1 MEQKNRG
8 YRLRVVIAIILTGI
22 TVFSLAIYD
31 AIIKKVDI
39 VVEGKEISVNTSK
52 KTVSE
57 VLEEKNISLGKSDDI
72 NIPVDSPLEDN
83 MKIEIK
89 RAIPVA
95 INYGGNIL
103 EINTTKKTVKELLDS
118 LKLDYK
124 LDKVSPSLNDKIK
137 SGTEINIVK
146 VDEKIDTINEPI
158 PYKTV
163 TKNNI
168 KIDKGKEITVQDG
181 QEGIKEIKIKK
192 VYENGKLLASEI
204 IEEKVAKE
212 PINKIV
218 EKGTKEADYTIASRG
233 TFAGKK
239 EMYGYTIQL
248 VGFCFMFYMG
258 IASATS
264 VRVAEAF
271 GRGNKEEV
279 VNAGRLGVAAT
290 ILTGVTLGLGLVIF
304 SGPLSVLLVKHDAV
318 IDGVR
323 IAPAI
328 ASLLFLASVMTVFD
342 GIQATASFALRA
354 QEIVWS
360 PSLIH
365 IGSFFLVMLP
375 ACYWLGIVQGHG
387 AKGMMEGALI
397 GVFVAGTLQTLMLEL
412 KAARPLKGHAA

>member
-89 RAIPVA
+89 RAVPVA

-239 EMYGYTIQL
+239 EMVMVATAYDLSLESTGKKPGDKWYGITASGTKARPGVVAVDPKVIPLGTKLYVESLDGTPDYGYAIAEDTGGAIKGNKIDL
-248 VGFCFMFYMG
+248 FMET
-258 IASATS
+258 AKQVKS
-264 VRVAEAF
+264 F
-271 GRGNKEEV
+271 GRRK
-279 VNAGRLGVAAT
+279 
-290 ILTGVTLGLGLVIF
+290 
-304 SGPLSVLLVKHDAV
+304 VKV
-318 IDGVR
+318 YI
-323 IAPAI
+323 
-328 ASLLFLASVMTVFD
+328 
-342 GIQATASFALRA
+342 
-354 QEIVWS
+354 
-360 PSLIH
+360 
-365 IGSFFLVMLP
+365 IG
-375 ACYWLGIVQGHG
+375 
-387 AKGMMEGALI
+387 K
-397 GVFVAGTLQTLMLEL
+397 
-412 KAARPLKGHAA
+412 